1 MLNLV
6 DLRTFVAVVDRGGFG
21 AAARLLSYSQP
32 AVSAHVA
39 HLERELGGRLLDRS
53 RSRTELTELG
63 EQVLPQVRQVLAA
76 LDGLTGVS
84 LREEAPPGRGH
95 RVRSADVRAR

>member
-1 MLNLV
+1 MLNVL
-6 DLRTFVAVVDRGGFG
+6 DLRTFVTVIDRGGFG

-53 RSRTELTELG
+53 RSQIELTELG
-63 EQVLPQVRQVLAA
+63 ERVLPRARQVLAA
-76 LDGLTGVS
+76 LDGLTLVS
-84 LREEAPPGRGH
+84 LREGAPGRG
-95 RVRSADVRAR
+95 RRARSADVRDP